1 MNVLK
6 KASTTY
12 GIALTST
19 LRLLERVRYKFFKFH
34 TQLNFQVMNNTNDDN
49 KNEKFY
55 VSGFGDVPVEE
66 AKKFIQRVAPLART
80 YHNTVVLRKTVVP
93 REQERT
99 KRLLTGIEDDIAIN
113 IIHQLLDLVG
123 FKFRENDENLIF
135 NP

>member
-1 MNVLK
+1 MND
-6 KASTTY
+6 
-12 GIALTST
+12 
-19 LRLLERVRYKFFKFH
+19 
-34 TQLNFQVMNNTNDDN
+34 TNDDN

-55 VSGFGDVPVEE
+55 VSGFGDVPVGE

-99 KRLLTGIEDDIAIN
+99 RRLLTGIEDDIAIN

-123 FKFRENDENLIF
+123 FRFRENDENLIF